1 MQARSLGMKLTS
13 TRAAPILIGEL
24 SARTG
29 VNIETIRYYERIGV
43 MPAPS
48 RKNGRQRI
56 YEESH
61 VQRLTFVRR
70 GRELGFALDDMR
82 TLLALAD
89 RGEEAC
95 AETKEMTLRHLT
107 DVRGKIASLRKLE
120 RALREMTDAC
130 RPGQQSSCPIL
141 EALSADAA

>member
-1 MQARSLGMKLTS
+1 MAVTK
-13 TRAAPILIGEL
+13 TRAERILIGAL

-43 MPAPS
+43 MPKPP
-48 RKNGRQRI
+48 RKNGRQRL
-56 YEESH
+56 YDESH

-70 GRELGFALDDMR
+70 GRELGFALDEVR

-107 DVRGKIASLRKLE
+107 IVRGKIASLRKLE
-120 RALREMTDAC
+120 RALRDMTDAC
-130 RPGQQSSCPIL
+130 RPGRQSSCPIL
-141 EALSADAA
+141 DTLSADA